1 MLQYETLDVLIE
13 KNGAGYVAR
22 IVNSP
27 VGQARTSF
35 APPFTPDELKTFFA
49 RVAGREPTSGS
60 TLSPQQW
67 IEQMGA
73 RLFDAVFHDE
83 TLITYRRSRDEAERQ
98 AKGLRVRLRLNDA
111 PELADLPWEY
121 LYDATRRNYLALSK
135 ETPIVRYLELSER
148 VKPLAAPAPI
158 NLLAVLASPQDR
170 DALDVEGEWT
180 RLQNALAELV
190 AQNKIRLTR
199 LAPPTLDA
207 LRAQLRQAEYHILHF
222 IGHGDYDPIQQQ
234 GSLAFQDERGNA
246 RRVNQDMAATLLQ
259 DARTLRV
266 IVLNACQGAQTSTQN
281 PFAGTAPRLV
291 QAGFPAVLAMQF
303 KISDQA
309 ALDFSAEFYK
319 TLADGYPVDAATNE
333 ARRAVYS
340 NGNQVEWGTPVL
352 FMRAED
358 GILFTV
364 PETAKDGAISEKRYL
379 DAALP
384 AKVEVGKPVEL
395 YAMVRLQNSQGLA
408 GLIAD
413 GEIERLT
420 PQDIKAKGIDVAFE
434 SDDKGRVKDL
444 ILLLEV
450 ESSDFVIN
458 TKRIKISLQRS
469 KDSEL
474 VRFLM
479 TPLRRGRLSVILRV
493 YTIDET
499 QIMNGALQVTGV
511 SFLDKGIRPVSALVT
526 LALGTFGVKRS
537 GDEGGGVSKQQN
549 DRPQGGGSGG
559 INISGGNIHVGGDVV
574 NGDKIVQGD
583 EIHAGGAVNVVNIG
597 AGAQVGQVAAGNNI
611 TQTQGA
617 SAQDLAA
624 LFNAIYK
631 QIDARLNDPN
641 VERGEIRDTV
651 KNIETEAGKG
661 ENANPNKIERWMKS
675 LKELAPDILEVTA
688 AALLNPLAGV
698 SAAIKKIAAKARGDK
713 S

>member
-1 MLQYETLDVLIE
+1 
-13 KNGAGYVAR
+13 
-22 IVNSP
+22 
-27 VGQARTSF
+27 
-35 APPFTPDELKTFFA
+35 
-49 RVAGREPTSGS
+49 
-60 TLSPQQW
+60 
-67 IEQMGA
+67 
-73 RLFDAVFHDE
+73 
-83 TLITYRRSRDEAERQ
+83 
-98 AKGLRVRLRLNDA
+98 
-111 PELADLPWEY
+111 
-121 LYDATRRNYLALSK
+121 
-135 ETPIVRYLELSER
+135 
-148 VKPLAAPAPI
+148 
-158 NLLAVLASPQDR
+158 
-170 DALDVEGEWT
+170 
-180 RLQNALAELV
+180 
-190 AQNKIRLTR
+190 
-199 LAPPTLDA
+199 
-207 LRAQLRQAEYHILHF
+207 
-222 IGHGDYDPIQQQ
+222 
-234 GSLAFQDERGNA
+234 
-246 RRVNQDMAATLLQ
+246 
-259 DARTLRV
+259 
-266 IVLNACQGAQTSTQN
+266 
-281 PFAGTAPRLV
+281 
-291 QAGFPAVLAMQF
+291 LAMQF

-358 GILFTV
+358 G
-364 PETAKDGAISEKRYL
+364 
-379 DAALP
+379 
-384 AKVEVGKPVEL
+384 
-395 YAMVRLQNSQGLA
+395 
-408 GLIAD
+408 
-413 GEIERLT
+413 
-420 PQDIKAKGIDVAFE
+420 
-434 SDDKGRVKDL
+434 
-444 ILLLEV
+444 
-450 ESSDFVIN
+450 VIFG
-458 TKRIKISLQRS
+458 Q
-469 KDSEL
+469 KDS
-474 VRFLM
+474 M
-479 TPLRRGRLSVILRV
+479 S
-493 YTIDET
+493 
-499 QIMNGALQVTGV
+499 N
-511 SFLDKGIRPVSALVT
+511 
-526 LALGTFGVKRS
+526 
-537 GDEGGGVSKQQN
+537 QQN
-549 DRPQGGGSGG
+549 AKQEQPARGG

>member
-13 KNGAGYVAR
+13 KNGGEYKAR

-27 VGQARTSF
+27 TGQAKTTF
-35 APPFTPDELKTFFA
+35 APPFTADELKTFFA

-83 TLITYRRSRDEAERQ
+83 TLMTYRRSRDEAERQ
-98 AKGLRVRLRLNDA
+98 AKGLRVRLRLNDV

-222 IGHGDYDPIQQQ
+222 IGHGDYDNVNQQ
-234 GSLAFQDERGNA
+234 GILVFENERGDA

-333 ARRAVYS
+333 ARRAVFAG
-340 NGNQVEWGTPVL
+340 GNLVEWGTPVL

-358 GILFTV
+358 G
-364 PETAKDGAISEKRYL
+364 
-379 DAALP
+379 
-384 AKVEVGKPVEL
+384 
-395 YAMVRLQNSQGLA
+395 
-408 GLIAD
+408 
-413 GEIERLT
+413 
-420 PQDIKAKGIDVAFE
+420 
-434 SDDKGRVKDL
+434 
-444 ILLLEV
+444 
-450 ESSDFVIN
+450 VIFG
-458 TKRIKISLQRS
+458 QE
-469 KDSEL
+469 DS
-474 VRFLM
+474 M
-479 TPLRRGRLSVILRV
+479 S
-493 YTIDET
+493 
-499 QIMNGALQVTGV
+499 N
-511 SFLDKGIRPVSALVT
+511 
-526 LALGTFGVKRS
+526 
-537 GDEGGGVSKQQN
+537 QQN
-549 DRPQGGGSGG
+549 AKQEQPARGG
-559 INISGGNIHVGGDVV
+559 INISGNAKIHVGGDIV
-574 NGDKIVQGD
+574 NGDKNVQGD

-624 LFNAIYK
+624 LFSAIYK
-631 QIDARLNDPN
+631 QIDALPNNPN

-651 KNIETEAGKG
+651 KYIENETAKG
-661 ENANPNKIERWMKS
+661 ENANPNKVERWLTT
-675 LKELAPDILEVTA
+675 LKTMAPDILDVTA